1 MDPLVIAGTVLGG
14 RYVIDREIGRGGMA
28 TVFVAEDLRQRRR
41 VAVKILRPDV
51 ALALGSQRFLSEIE
65 IASRLTHPHIL
76 PVHDSGEDAG
86 VLYYVMP
93 YVQGE
98 SLREKL
104 TRVGPLPV
112 EEALEI
118 TREIA
123 DALAYAHSL
132 DVVHRDIKPG
142 NVLLLAG
149 HAVVADFGVARAISA
164 AADER
169 VTSAGFIVGTPVYMS
184 PEQAAGETLDGRT
197 DVYALGCV
205 VYEMLT
211 GTPPFL
217 GDTPREVFAR
227 HRSARPRLLRELR
240 PEVPAAAAK
249 AIERALGKLPEDRF
263 AGAREF
269 AEALRAPA
277 HWERSSRP
285 RRRAGLFAL
294 AAVLVVVAGLAVR
307 ADRKGRADLAAPP
320 PAIVVL
326 PLDGDSAAA
335 VPGGVGTDA
344 RFAELIGWMPGLRG
358 TRAEGVAPGGR
369 PWANTPLPDL
379 LSWARSQGGRYL
391 LAGELRPRGAGRR
404 LSVDLYATT
413 TGERLS
419 HAVDTTADADVGPA
433 VGRIAADV
441 VRIVARHEGLEL
453 GGAGAVLASTN
464 VMPAIGHMM
473 QAQQKFWASDLAGA
487 ASELHAAV
495 EADSSCGLAYLR
507 LSEAERWR
515 HDAPAALE
523 AVEAGLRR
531 TEPMA
536 PRWAQLLKAQRYLVL
551 GYGDSATAAFQS
563 AVLDRRDDVD
573 AWLGLGESLVHY
585 AGFSGAFPQDARPA
599 FERLAALDSTFAPI
613 YYHMMDLAV
622 YMGDSLAAASAL
634 RRILPDHPFRPAKVA
649 EFRLR
654 FGPPGERAAALEAL
668 RSSDR
673 QAISEAVITWAHG
686 AFNLGLADT
695 AAGFLLGPDR
705 LPDDRLRGAD
715 YRLAIR
721 AATTHWAQGYA
732 GWDSIARSVT
742 IDPWLVEATLAGF
755 PARERAAPMFE
766 WARAQLRA
774 GRTPDFTLQPWD
786 DLRQG
791 FEALVYRAV
800 VEGDSAETG
809 ELLRRID
816 RAPPPPPSEPAAD
829 ALRWSLRA
837 RLALL
842 AHDTT
847 GAVVALRRAVAR
859 VPETHTANY
868 PLTAL
873 GPQRFLLS
881 RLLLARGDSAGE
893 ERWRRSFT
901 GSWAVSDLFY
911 LPALYGAR
919 PPRTRSAP

>member
-1 MDPLVIAGTVLGG
+1 MDQLVIAGTVLGG

-93 YVQGE
+93 YVEGE

-104 TRVGPLPV
+104 NRGGRLPV
-112 EEALEI
+112 EEALAI
-118 TREIA
+118 AREIA
-123 DALAYAHSL
+123 DALAYAHDL

-184 PEQAAGETLDGRT
+184 PEQAAGDTLDGRA
-197 DVYALGCV
+197 DVYGLGCV
-205 VYEMLT
+205 AYEMLT

-217 GDTPREVFAR
+217 GETPHEVFAK
-227 HRSARPRLLRELR
+227 HRSARPRPVRDLR
-240 PEVPAAAAK
+240 PEVPVPAAE

-263 AGAREF
+263 ASSREF
-269 AEALRAPA
+269 AAALRAPA
-277 HWERSSRP
+277 QWERGQRP
-285 RRRAGLFAL
+285 HRGAGLIAL
-294 AAVLVVVAGLAVR
+294 AAVLAVAAGLAVR
-307 ADRKGRADLAAPP
+307 ADRQAGADLPAP
-320 PAIVVL
+320 PAILVL

-335 VPGGVGTDA
+335 SAGGLGADA

-358 TRAEGVAPGGR
+358 TRAEGLPRGGWR
-369 PWANTPLPDL
+369 WADLPLPEL
-379 LSWARSQGGRYL
+379 LAWGRKQGGRYL
-391 LAGELRPRGAGRR
+391 LAGELLPQGAGRR
-404 LSVDLYATT
+404 VTVDLYATA

-419 HAVDTTADADVGPA
+419 HAVDTTAGADVGPA
-433 VGRIAADV
+433 IGRLAADV
-441 VRIVARHEGLEL
+441 VRTVARREGLQL
-453 GGAGAVLASTN
+453 GAAGAVLASTN
-464 VMPAIGHMM
+464 VMPAVGHMM
-473 QAQQKFWASDLAGA
+473 QAQQKFWASDLAGT

-515 HDAPAALE
+515 HDSPAALE

-531 TEPMA
+531 TDGMA
-536 PRWAQLLKAQRYLVL
+536 PRWAQLLEAQRYLVL
-551 GYGDSATAAFQS
+551 GYGDSAIATFQS
-563 AVLDRRDDVD
+563 AVLDERDDVD
-573 AWLGLGESLVHY
+573 GWLGLGEALVHY
-585 AGFSGAFPQDARPA
+585 GGFSGASPQDARPA

-613 YYHMMDLAV
+613 YYHLVDLAV
-622 YMGDSLAAASAL
+622 YAGDSQAATSAL
-634 RRILPDHPFRPAKVA
+634 GRVPPDHPYRPSKVA
-649 EFRLR
+649 EVRLR
-654 FGPPGERAAALEAL
+654 FGPPGERAAALAAL
-668 RSSDR
+668 RSADR
-673 QAISEAVITWAHG
+673 QAISEAVVAWAHG

-695 AAGFLLGPDR
+695 AAGFLLGADR

-721 AATTHWAQGYA
+721 AATSRWAEGYA
-732 GWDSIARSVT
+732 GWDSVARSVT
-742 IDPWLVEATLAGF
+742 IDPWLVQAVLAGF
-755 PARERAAPMFE
+755 PARDRTASMFE

-774 GRTPDFTLQPWD
+774 GRTPDFTLHPWD

-842 AHDTT
+842 AQDTT
-847 GAVVALRRAVAR
+847 GAIAGLRRAVAR
-859 VPETHTANY
+859 IPETHTANY
-868 PLTAL
+868 PLTAA
-873 GPQRFLLS
+873 GPQRFLLA
-881 RLLLARGDSAGE
+881 RLLLARGDSAGA

-901 GSWAVSDLFY
+901 GSWAVGDLFY
-911 LPALYGAR
+911 LPALDSLG
-919 PPRTRSAP
+919 PSRTRSAP

>member
-1 MDPLVIAGTVLGG
+1 VIAGTVLGG

-76 PVHDSGEDAG
+76 PVHDSGEDAD

-104 TRVGPLPV
+104 NRVGPLPV
-112 EEALEI
+112 EEALAI
-118 TREIA
+118 AREIA
-123 DALAYAHSL
+123 DALAYAHDL

-184 PEQAAGETLDGRT
+184 PEQAAGESLDGRT

-205 VYEMLT
+205 LYEMLT

-227 HRSARPRLLRELR
+227 HRSVRPRPVRDLR
-240 PEVPAAAAK
+240 PEVPAPAAE

-263 AGAREF
+263 VDAREF
-269 AEALRAPA
+269 ADALRAPVQ
-277 HWERSSRP
+277 WEPVSRP
-285 RRRAGLFAL
+285 ARRAGLVAL
-294 AAVLVVVAGLAVR
+294 AAVLVVAAGLGLYAVR
-307 ADRKGRADLAAPP
+307 ASRADLSAP
-320 PAIVVL
+320 PAILVL
-326 PLDGDSAAA
+326 PLDGDSSAAA
-335 VPGGVGTDA
+335 PGGLGADA

-358 TRAEGVAPGGR
+358 TRAEGRPPGAR
-369 PWANTPLPDL
+369 RWSDIPLPEL
-379 LSWARSQGGRYL
+379 LAWGRKQGARYL
-391 LAGELRPRGAGRR
+391 LAGELLPGGAGRR
-404 LSVDLYATT
+404 LSLDLYVTG

-419 HAVDTTADADVGPA
+419 HAVDTTAGADVGPA
-433 VGRIAADV
+433 VGRLAADV
-441 VRIVARHEGLEL
+441 VRTVARREGLEL
-453 GGAGAVLASTN
+453 GAAGAVLASTN
-464 VMPAIGHMM
+464 VMPAVGHLM
-473 QAQQKFWASDLAGA
+473 QAQQKFWTSDLTGA
-487 ASELHAAV
+487 TSELHAAV

-515 HDAPAALE
+515 HDYPAALE

-531 TEPMA
+531 AERMA

-551 GYGDSATAAFQS
+551 GYGDSAIAVFQS
-563 AVLDRRDDVD
+563 AVLDERDDVD
-573 AWLGLGESLVHY
+573 GWLGLGEALVHY
-585 AGFSGAFPQDARPA
+585 GGFSGASPQDARPA

-613 YYHMMDLAV
+613 YYHLVDLAV
-622 YMGDSLAAASAL
+622 YAGDSQAAASAL
-634 RRILPDHPFRPAKVA
+634 RRVLPDHPYRPSKVA
-649 EFRLR
+649 EVRLR
-654 FGPPGERAAALEAL
+654 FGPAGERGRALAALRAA
-668 RSSDR
+668 DR
-673 QAISEAVITWAHG
+673 QAISEAVVAWAHG

-695 AAGFLLGPDR
+695 AAGFLLGADR

-721 AATTHWAQGYA
+721 AAMGRWAEGYA
-732 GWDSIARSVT
+732 GWDSVARSVT
-742 IDPWLVEATLAGF
+742 IDPWLVQAVLAGF
-755 PARERAAPMFE
+755 PARDRAAPMFE
-766 WARAQLRA
+766 WSRAQLRA
-774 GRTPDFTLQPWD
+774 GRMPDFSLDPWD

-816 RAPPPPPSEPAAD
+816 RAPQPPPSEPAAD

-842 AHDTT
+842 AQDTAT
-847 GAVVALRRAVAR
+847 AVAALRRAVAR
-859 VPETHTANY
+859 IPETHTANY
-868 PLTAL
+868 PLTAA
-873 GPQRFLLS
+873 GPQRFLLA
-881 RLLLARGDSAGE
+881 RLLLARGDSAGA

-901 GSWAVSDLFY
+901 GSWAVGDLFF
-911 LPALYGAR
+911 LPALDSLG
-919 PPRTRSAP
+919 PSRTRSAP

>member
-1 MDPLVIAGTVLGG
+1 MDQLVIAGTVLGG

-93 YVQGE
+93 YVEGE

-104 TRVGPLPV
+104 NRVGPLPV
-112 EEALEI
+112 EEALAI

-123 DALAYAHSL
+123 DALAYAHDL
-132 DVVHRDIKPG
+132 DIVHRDIKPG

-184 PEQAAGETLDGRT
+184 PEQAASDTIDGRT

-205 VYEMLT
+205 AYQMLT

-217 GDTPREVFAR
+217 GETPHEVFAK
-227 HRSARPRLLRELR
+227 HRSARPRPLRDLR
-240 PEVPAAAAK
+240 PEVPVPAAE
-249 AIERALGKLPEDRF
+249 AIERALAKLPEDRF
-263 AGAREF
+263 ADAREF
-269 AEALRAPA
+269 ADALRAPA
-277 HWERSSRP
+277 QWEPVSRP
-285 RRRAGLFAL
+285 ARRAGLVAL
-294 AAVLVVVAGLAVR
+294 AAVLVVAAGLGLRAVR
-307 ADRKGRADLAAPP
+307 ASRADLSAP
-320 PAIVVL
+320 PAILVL
-326 PLDGDSAAA
+326 PFDGDSAAG
-335 VPGGVGTDA
+335 PGGLGAGA

-358 TRAEGVAPGGR
+358 MRAEGLPLGGR
-369 PWANTPLPDL
+369 LWTDIPLSEL
-379 LSWARSQGGRYL
+379 LAWGRKQGGRYL
-391 LAGELRPRGAGRR
+391 LAGELLPQGAGRR
-404 LSVDLYATT
+404 VTVDLYATT

-419 HAVDTTADADVGPA
+419 HAVDTTAGVDVGPA
-433 VGRIAADV
+433 VGRLAADV
-441 VRIVARHEGLEL
+441 VRTVARREGLEL
-453 GGAGAVLASTN
+453 GAAGAVLASTN
-464 VMPAIGHMM
+464 VMPAVGHMM
-473 QAQQKFWASDLAGA
+473 QAQQKFWADDLTGA
-487 ASELHAAV
+487 ASELNAAV

-507 LSEAERWR
+507 LSEVERWQ
-515 HDAPAALE
+515 HDYPAALD

-531 TEPMA
+531 TDRMA

-551 GYGDSATAAFQS
+551 GYGDSAIATFQS
-563 AVLDRRDDVD
+563 AVLDERDDVD
-573 AWLGLGESLVHY
+573 GWLGLGEALVHY
-585 AGFSGAFPQDARPA
+585 GGISGASTQDARPA

-613 YYHMMDLAV
+613 YYHLVDLAV
-622 YMGDSLAAASAL
+622 YAGDSLAATTFL
-634 RRILPDHPFRPAKVA
+634 RRVLPDHPYRPAKVA
-649 EFRLR
+649 EVRLR

-668 RSSDR
+668 RLSDR
-673 QAISEAVITWAHG
+673 QAISEAVVAWAHG

-695 AAGFLLGPDR
+695 AAGFLLGADR

-715 YRLAIR
+715 YRLATR
-721 AATTHWAQGYA
+721 AAMGRWAEGYA
-732 GWDSIARSVT
+732 GWDSVARSVT
-742 IDPWLVEATLAGF
+742 IDPWLVQAVLAGF
-755 PARERAAPMFE
+755 PARDRAAPMFQ

-816 RAPPPPPSEPAAD
+816 RAPPPPPSEPAAE

-847 GAVVALRRAVAR
+847 GTVAALRRAVAR
-859 VPETHTANY
+859 IAETHTANY
-868 PLTAL
+868 PLTAV
-873 GPQRFLLS
+873 GPQRFLLAE
-881 RLLLARGDSAGE
+881 LLLAQGDTAGA

-901 GSWAVSDLFY
+901 GSWAVGDLFY
-911 LPALYGAR
+911 LPALYMSG
-919 PPRTRSAP
+919 PSRTRSAP